1 MEIKRRN
8 FIKTL
13 SFASGGLLILPAC
26 SGLEHPWRFF
36 TQEEAETVIAIAEQ
50 IIPSDIDA
58 GATEAGVINY
68 IDLQL
73 AGFYRNYQE
82 TYRKGITALQKFCVE
97 KHSNIFEKLEWEIQ
111 TDVLKLMEK
120 NSIDGDYWKKN
131 PSSRFFQLLRDH
143 TMQGFYGSPRHGGN
157 KYYASYKMIGIE
169 YPHIIGQN
177 RYSPLSKTLNIYKK

>member
-13 SFASGGLLILPAC
+13 SFASGGLLMLPAC
-26 SGLEHPWRFF
+26 ARLEHPWRFF

-50 IIPSDIDA
+50 IIPSDTDA
-58 GATEAGVINY
+58 GATEAGVINF

-73 AGFYRNYQE
+73 TGFYSNYQE
-82 TYRKGITALQKFCVE
+82 SYRNGINALQQFCVE
-97 KHSNIFEKLEWEIQ
+97 KHKNIFEKLEWEIQ
-111 TDVLKLMEK
+111 TDVLNLMEK
-120 NSIDGDYWKKN
+120 NSIEGDYWKKN
-131 PSSRFFQLLRDH
+131 PSSRFFRLLRDH

-177 RYSPLSKTLNIYKK
+177 RYSPLSKTLNINKK